1 MPSTPAYVMGA
12 RGDNARGSAAD
23 DSVSATTT
31 ATTAEESSRFGRK
44 VDASA
49 REPGLGLAIRS
60 CLPERDGHYLYCLAT
75 GIPQR
80 SSTIMN
86 AMRRLSFFLG
96 LAAPACLLA
105 QRQPGHPIGR
115 VTTIGNLIHLEL
127 DSGAVAPERLFD
139 LDHRTLRF
147 TPDGHGYRVENVGL
161 HWDGD
166 FGAAL
171 TGGTVPL
178 KNFAFP
184 FSGTTWD
191 TLNVA
196 TGAVTFGAIQSAGG
210 RGRGGA
216 PAGNRTGAG
225 FSGRAGFA
233 MERYPTLQT
242 VGRTFIGMIPGIAAF
257 VKPNLNGQRFVN
269 EHSDRIVVTWTLTE
283 PSGGIQAFTW
293 ASTVNRIQAVLHKS
307 GVIELSYNDV
317 SARDA
322 VVGVFP
328 LVAAGVEKQLA
339 TISDDEDTA
348 VAPHLDVTKV
358 ALSAIGGLFLDA
370 KIETRGAILPEGD
383 SSINGVTYRVALG
396 KTAPSADL
404 ASAAVVWTIRG
415 VGAGRGGG
423 GGRGGFPPRYVASGS
438 GVESQVTVAG
448 NTISVNGILPLEL
461 SGVTRVFVSADA
473 AAGTPASVVDRVSA
487 RPLALSG
494 IRSPEMDLSSAKRK
508 DGPFPVAYEGFHWP
522 EIPRAQDVACSII
535 TALGDNFDFIAS
547 YSDFRVDNPEGGT
560 PSTGPRGGNVS
571 GIGSST
577 NGLENYCSKG
587 QLQWMYVEPVSTAA
601 VQIQEGSPDGRM
613 TDFDYAMSQIGH
625 ELGHRWAADA
635 RAAVNGDT
643 INLGPV
649 HWATGVH
656 LPAAFPYS
664 RPIEADAMGGSTW
677 KDNGDGT
684 YTQLDRDYYSPA
696 KGYSWLGLYLMG
708 LAKPEEVPPFFILR
722 NLQRTTQQDAEGHP
736 IYKGDKTVV
745 TIQDV
750 IAAMGP
756 RVPDFD
762 HAQKKFNTAIVVMTM
777 HGKQPT
783 PDLVSSANNIAQ
795 HWIAYWSK
803 TTGGRSEMTVTPR

>member
-1 MPSTPAYVMGA
+1 MIMT
-12 RGDNARGSAAD
+12 
-23 DSVSATTT
+23 
-31 ATTAEESSRFGRK
+31 
-44 VDASA
+44 
-49 REPGLGLAIRS
+49 AIRYVIVP
-60 CLPERDGHYLYCLAT
+60 L
-75 GIPQR
+75 
-80 SSTIMN
+80 
-86 AMRRLSFFLG
+86 
-96 LAAPACLLA
+96 LLA
-105 QRQPGHPIGR
+105 VFPPWLHAQRPPGRPIGR

-127 DSGAVAPERLFD
+127 DSGVVAPERLFD

-147 TPDGHGYRVENVGL
+147 TPEGPGYRVENVGL
-161 HWDGD
+161 QWDGD
-166 FGAAL
+166 FGAAI
-171 TGGTVPL
+171 TGGAVSL
-178 KNFAFP
+178 KNFTFP
-184 FSGTTWD
+184 FSGSTWD
-191 TLNVA
+191 TLNIA
-196 TGAVTFGAIQSAGG
+196 IGAVAFGAAQSAGG
-210 RGRGGA
+210 RGRGGT

-225 FSGRAGFA
+225 LSARAGFA

-242 VGRTFIGMIPGIAAF
+242 VGRTFINTIPGIAAF
-257 VKPNLNGQRFVN
+257 VKPNLNGQRFVK
-269 EHSDRIVVTWTLTE
+269 ELPDRVVVTWTLTE
-283 PSGGIQAFTW
+283 PAGGIQAFTW
-293 ASTVNRIQAVLHKS
+293 TPTVNRIQAVLHKG

-317 SARDA
+317 STRDA

-328 LVAAGVEKQLA
+328 LVGAGVEKRLA
-339 TISDDEDTA
+339 TISDNEDTA
-348 VAPHLDVTKV
+348 VAPHLDVKQVT
-358 ALSAIGGLFLDA
+358 LSAVDGLFLEA
-370 KIETRGAILPEGD
+370 SIETRGTILPEGD
-383 SSINGVTYRVALG
+383 SSINGVTYRVAFDKAKASG
-396 KTAPSADL
+396 DVANATA
-404 ASAAVVWTIRG
+404 VWTIRG
-415 VGAGRGGG
+415 VGSGRGG
-423 GGRGGFPPRYVASGS
+423 GGRGGFPPRYVASGP
-438 GVESQVTVAG
+438 GVEPQVTVSG
-448 NTISVNGILPLEL
+448 NTISIRGILPLEL
-461 SGVTRVFVSADA
+461 SGVTRVYVSADA
-473 AAGTPASVVDRVSA
+473 GAGTPASVVDRVTA
-487 RPLALSG
+487 RPVALSG
-494 IRSPEMDLSSAKRK
+494 IRSPEIDLSSAKRR
-508 DGPFPVAYEGFHWP
+508 DGPFTVVYEGFHWP
-522 EIPRAQDVACSII
+522 EIPRAQDVACSVI
-535 TALGDNFDFIAS
+535 TALGDKFDFIAS

-601 VQIQEGSPDGRM
+601 VQIQERSPDGRM
-613 TDFDYAMSQIGH
+613 ANYDYAMSQIGH

-635 RAAVNGDT
+635 RAIVNGDT

-722 NLQRTTQQDAEGHP
+722 NLQRTTQQGAEGHP
-736 IYKGDKTVV
+736 IYKGDNTVV

-777 HGKQPT
+777 HGKKPT
-783 PDLVSSANNIAQ
+783 PELVSSANEIAT

-803 TTGGRSEMTVTPR
+803 TTGGRSEMTVNPR